1 MDKHLQQLDL
11 QALVD
16 WLAEETQ
23 QYTRAFISSAS
34 NATILRHKEM
44 MEMLIAEIR
53 RRKKEDAL
61 PPGLMQSLP
70 PNDFFETNP

>member
-1 MDKHLQQLDL
+1 MEKHLQQLDL

-23 QYTRAFISSAS
+23 QYTRAFISSA
-34 NATILRHKEM
+34 NNGITLRHKEM

-53 RRKKEDAL
+53 RRKKEE
-61 PPGLMQSLP
+61 SLSPERRQGIP
-70 PNDFFETNP
+70 PNDFFETTP